1 MLKVNQDSAQVVIE
15 IYNSNNEFID
25 RFFRPYKKGFNR
37 ASWDL
42 TKNLNSNVNSG
53 STRSYSPSIRVK
65 PGKYSFNVYLSFDGK
80 VNKIGSKFFEVE
92 RIRSGVLN
100 NPNIDKIDEYVTEIE
115 NEYKNYSLLSS
126 KFGKI
131 KDDNKSII
139 SLINKSSNYKDYVS
153 QQNAIQKSIDKID
166 KELESLIRKIVRS
179 ELESFQS
186 NNKSDS
192 LMSEK
197 RKTNVGIKSNSGLSS
212 LTKADLLSLSKKNK
226 LSLSSKH
233 TKTEILNELK
243 SKAKSENLWNLFL
256 PDKEYGYGLS
266 NVDYAPLAEITG
278 HNWWAPEVFN
288 CSAPDTG
295 NMEILAEFGTAEQ
308 KKQWLEPLLEGEIR
322 SCFAMTEP
330 NVASSD
336 ATNIGSSIVSDGDNY
351 VINGRKWW
359 TSNAIN
365 PNAKI
370 CIFMGVTN
378 PDSPPYQRQSQVL
391 VPMDS
396 EGLSIIRPMQV
407 FGYDDGYTGHPELFI

>member
-1 MLKVNQDSAQVVIE
+1 MMD
-15 IYNSNNEFID
+15 
-25 RFFRPYKKGFNR
+25 FN
-37 ASWDL
+37 
-42 TKNLNSNVNSG
+42 
-53 STRSYSPSIRVK
+53 
-65 PGKYSFNVYLSFDGK
+65 F
-80 VNKIGSKFFEVE
+80 SK
-92 RIRSGVLN
+92 
-100 NPNIDKIDEYVTEIE
+100 
-115 NEYKNYSLLSS
+115 
-126 KFGKI
+126 
-131 KDDNKSII
+131 
-139 SLINKSSNYKDYVS
+139 
-153 QQNAIQKSIDKID
+153 
-166 KELESLIRKIVRS
+166 ESL
-179 ELESFQS
+179 ELQDKLKTFFADHIYPNEELYE
-186 NNKSDS
+186 KAIIDS
-192 LMSEK
+192 VDPLH
-197 RKTNVGIKSNSGLSS
+197 IP
-212 LTKADLLSLSKKNK
+212 
-226 LSLSSKH
+226 
-233 TKTEILNELK
+233 EILNELK

-407 FGYDDGYTGHPELFI
+407 FGYDDGYTGHPELLFENVVVPKSNIIGGEGMGFKIAQARLGPGRIHHCMRAIGMAERALSLMIDRSLERETFGQKLAEQGVIQDWIARSRIKIEEARLLTLKTACLIDTVGKEEAKIEISSIKVSVVEAASYVIDKAIQTFGAMGLSQDTPLARMSAGARVLRIADGPDEVHLRSIARR

>member
-1 MLKVNQDSAQVVIE
+1 MMD
-15 IYNSNNEFID
+15 
-25 RFFRPYKKGFNR
+25 FN
-37 ASWDL
+37 
-42 TKNLNSNVNSG
+42 
-53 STRSYSPSIRVK
+53 
-65 PGKYSFNVYLSFDGK
+65 F
-80 VNKIGSKFFEVE
+80 SK
-92 RIRSGVLN
+92 
-100 NPNIDKIDEYVTEIE
+100 
-115 NEYKNYSLLSS
+115 
-126 KFGKI
+126 
-131 KDDNKSII
+131 
-139 SLINKSSNYKDYVS
+139 
-153 QQNAIQKSIDKID
+153 
-166 KELESLIRKIVRS
+166 ESL
-179 ELESFQS
+179 ELQDKLKTFFADHIYPNEELYE
-186 NNKSDS
+186 KAIIDS
-192 LMSEK
+192 GDPLH
-197 RKTNVGIKSNSGLSS
+197 IP
-212 LTKADLLSLSKKNK
+212 
-226 LSLSSKH
+226 
-233 TKTEILNELK
+233 EILNELK

-288 CSAPDTG
+288 CSAPATG

-407 FGYDDGYTGHPELFI
+407 FGYDDGYTGHPELLFENVVVPKSNIIGGEGMGFKIAQARLGPGRIHHCMRAIGMAERALSLMIDRSLERETFGQKLAEQGVIQDWIARSRIKIEEARLLTLKTAWLIDTVGKEEAKIEISSIKVSVVEAASYVIDKAIQTFGAMGLSQDTPLARMSAGARVLRIADGPDEVHLRSIARREINKHR

>member
-1 MLKVNQDSAQVVIE
+1 MMDFNFSKESLELQDKLKTFFVDH
-15 IYNSNNEFID
+15 IYPNEEL
-25 RFFRPYKKGFNR
+25 Y
-37 ASWDL
+37 
-42 TKNLNSNVNSG
+42 
-53 STRSYSPSIRVK
+53 
-65 PGKYSFNVYLSFDGK
+65 
-80 VNKIGSKFFEVE
+80 E
-92 RIRSGVLN
+92 
-100 NPNIDKIDEYVTEIE
+100 
-115 NEYKNYSLLSS
+115 
-126 KFGKI
+126 
-131 KDDNKSII
+131 
-139 SLINKSSNYKDYVS
+139 
-153 QQNAIQKSIDKID
+153 NAIID
-166 KELESLIRKIVRS
+166 
-179 ELESFQS
+179 
-186 NNKSDS
+186 
-192 LMSEK
+192 
-197 RKTNVGIKSNSGLSS
+197 SGDPL
-212 LTKADLLSLSKKNK
+212 
-226 LSLSSKH
+226 H
-233 TKTEILNELK
+233 IPEILNELK

-407 FGYDDGYTGHPELFI
+407 FGYDDGYTGHPELLFENVVVPKSNIIGGEGMGFKIAQARLGPGRIHHCMRAIGMAERALSLMIDRSLERETFGQKLAEQGVIQDWIARSRIKIEEARLLTLKTAWLIDTVGKEEAKIEISSIKVSVVEAASYVIDKAIQTHGAMGLSQDTPLARMSAGARVLRIADGPDEVHLRSIARREINKHR

>member
-1 MLKVNQDSAQVVIE
+1 MMD
-15 IYNSNNEFID
+15 
-25 RFFRPYKKGFNR
+25 FN
-37 ASWDL
+37 
-42 TKNLNSNVNSG
+42 
-53 STRSYSPSIRVK
+53 
-65 PGKYSFNVYLSFDGK
+65 F
-80 VNKIGSKFFEVE
+80 SK
-92 RIRSGVLN
+92 
-100 NPNIDKIDEYVTEIE
+100 
-115 NEYKNYSLLSS
+115 
-126 KFGKI
+126 
-131 KDDNKSII
+131 
-139 SLINKSSNYKDYVS
+139 
-153 QQNAIQKSIDKID
+153 
-166 KELESLIRKIVRS
+166 ESL
-179 ELESFQS
+179 ELQDKLKTFFADHIYPNEELYE
-186 NNKSDS
+186 KAIIDS
-192 LMSEK
+192 GDPLH
-197 RKTNVGIKSNSGLSS
+197 IP
-212 LTKADLLSLSKKNK
+212 
-226 LSLSSKH
+226 
-233 TKTEILNELK
+233 EILNELK

-278 HNWWAPEVFN
+278 QNWWAPEVFN

-407 FGYDDGYTGHPELFI
+407 FGYDDGYTGHPELLFENVVVPKSNIIGGEGMGFKIAQARLGPGRIHHCMRAIGMAERALSLMIDRSLERETFGQKLAEQGVIQDWIARSRIKIEEARLLTLKTAWLIDTVGKEEAKIEISSIKVSVVEAASYVIDKAIQTFGAMGLSQDTPLARMSAGARVLRIADGPDEVHLRSIARREINKHR

>member
-1 MLKVNQDSAQVVIE
+1 MMDFNFSKESLELLDMLKTFFADHIYPNEELYEKAIIDSGDPLHI
-15 IYNSNNEFID
+15 
-25 RFFRPYKKGFNR
+25 P
-37 ASWDL
+37 
-42 TKNLNSNVNSG
+42 
-53 STRSYSPSIRVK
+53 
-65 PGKYSFNVYLSFDGK
+65 
-80 VNKIGSKFFEVE
+80 
-92 RIRSGVLN
+92 
-100 NPNIDKIDEYVTEIE
+100 
-115 NEYKNYSLLSS
+115 
-126 KFGKI
+126 
-131 KDDNKSII
+131 
-139 SLINKSSNYKDYVS
+139 
-153 QQNAIQKSIDKID
+153 
-166 KELESLIRKIVRS
+166 
-179 ELESFQS
+179 
-186 NNKSDS
+186 
-192 LMSEK
+192 
-197 RKTNVGIKSNSGLSS
+197 
-212 LTKADLLSLSKKNK
+212 
-226 LSLSSKH
+226 
-233 TKTEILNELK
+233 EILNELK

-407 FGYDDGYTGHPELFI
+407 FGYDDGYTGHPELLFENVVVPKSNIIGGEGMGFKIAQARLGPGRIHHCMRAIGMAERALSLMIDRSLERETFGQKLAEQGVIQDWIARSRIKIEEARLLTLKTAWLIDTVGKEEAKIEISSIKVSVVEAASYVIDKAIQTFGAMGLSQDTPLARMSAGARVLRIADGPDEVHLRSIARREINKHR

>member
-1 MLKVNQDSAQVVIE
+1 MMD
-15 IYNSNNEFID
+15 
-25 RFFRPYKKGFNR
+25 FN
-37 ASWDL
+37 
-42 TKNLNSNVNSG
+42 
-53 STRSYSPSIRVK
+53 
-65 PGKYSFNVYLSFDGK
+65 F
-80 VNKIGSKFFEVE
+80 SK
-92 RIRSGVLN
+92 
-100 NPNIDKIDEYVTEIE
+100 
-115 NEYKNYSLLSS
+115 
-126 KFGKI
+126 
-131 KDDNKSII
+131 
-139 SLINKSSNYKDYVS
+139 
-153 QQNAIQKSIDKID
+153 
-166 KELESLIRKIVRS
+166 ESL
-179 ELESFQS
+179 ELQDKLKTFFADHIYPNEELYE
-186 NNKSDS
+186 KAIIDS
-192 LMSEK
+192 GDPLH
-197 RKTNVGIKSNSGLSS
+197 IP
-212 LTKADLLSLSKKNK
+212 
-226 LSLSSKH
+226 
-233 TKTEILNELK
+233 EILNELK

-407 FGYDDGYTGHPELFI
+407 FGYDDGYTGHPELLFENVVVPKSNIIGGEGMGFKIAQARLGPGRIHHCMRAIGMAERALSLMIDRSLERETFGQKLAEQGVIQDWIARSRIKIEEARLLTLKTAWLIDTVGKEEAKIEISSIKVSVVEAASYVIDKAIQTFGAMGLSQDTPLARMSAGARVLRIADGPDDTQDIQSFYLKMSLFQNLTSLGEKEWDLK

>member
-1 MLKVNQDSAQVVIE
+1 MMD
-15 IYNSNNEFID
+15 
-25 RFFRPYKKGFNR
+25 FN
-37 ASWDL
+37 
-42 TKNLNSNVNSG
+42 
-53 STRSYSPSIRVK
+53 
-65 PGKYSFNVYLSFDGK
+65 F
-80 VNKIGSKFFEVE
+80 SK
-92 RIRSGVLN
+92 
-100 NPNIDKIDEYVTEIE
+100 
-115 NEYKNYSLLSS
+115 
-126 KFGKI
+126 
-131 KDDNKSII
+131 
-139 SLINKSSNYKDYVS
+139 
-153 QQNAIQKSIDKID
+153 
-166 KELESLIRKIVRS
+166 ESL
-179 ELESFQS
+179 ELQDKLKTFFADHIYPNEELYE
-186 NNKSDS
+186 KAIIDS
-192 LMSEK
+192 GDPLH
-197 RKTNVGIKSNSGLSS
+197 VP
-212 LTKADLLSLSKKNK
+212 
-226 LSLSSKH
+226 
-233 TKTEILNELK
+233 EILNELK

-407 FGYDDGYTGHPELFI
+407 FGYDDGYTGHPELLFENVVVPKSNIIGGEGMGFKIAQARLGPGRIHHCMRAIGMAERALSLMIDRSLERETFGQKLAEQGVIQDWIARSRIKIEEARLLTLKTAWLIDTVGKEEAKIEISSIKVSVVEAASYVIDKAIQTHGAMGLSQDTPLARMSAGARVLRIADGPDEVHLRSIARREINKHR

>member
-1 MLKVNQDSAQVVIE
+1 MD
-15 IYNSNNEFID
+15 
-25 RFFRPYKKGFNR
+25 FN
-37 ASWDL
+37 
-42 TKNLNSNVNSG
+42 
-53 STRSYSPSIRVK
+53 
-65 PGKYSFNVYLSFDGK
+65 F
-80 VNKIGSKFFEVE
+80 SK
-92 RIRSGVLN
+92 
-100 NPNIDKIDEYVTEIE
+100 
-115 NEYKNYSLLSS
+115 
-126 KFGKI
+126 
-131 KDDNKSII
+131 
-139 SLINKSSNYKDYVS
+139 
-153 QQNAIQKSIDKID
+153 
-166 KELESLIRKIVRS
+166 ESL
-179 ELESFQS
+179 ELQDKLKTFFADHIYPNEELYE
-186 NNKSDS
+186 KAIIDS
-192 LMSEK
+192 GDPLH
-197 RKTNVGIKSNSGLSS
+197 IP
-212 LTKADLLSLSKKNK
+212 
-226 LSLSSKH
+226 
-233 TKTEILNELK
+233 EILEELK

-256 PDKEYGYGLS
+256 PDNEYGYGLS

-308 KKQWLEPLLEGEIR
+308 KKQWLEPLLEGNIR

-378 PDSPPYQRQSQVL
+378 PDNPPYQRQSQVL

-407 FGYDDGYTGHPELFI
+407 FGYDDGYTGHPELLFENVVVPKSNIIGGEGMGFKIAQARLGPGRIHHCMRAIGMAERALSLMIDRSLERETFGQKLAEQGVIQDWIARSRIKIEEARLLTLKTAWLIDTVGKEEAKIEISSIKVSVVEAASYVIDKAIQTHGAMGLSQDTPLARMSAGARVLRIADGPDEVHLRSIAKREINKQR

>member
-1 MLKVNQDSAQVVIE
+1 MMD
-15 IYNSNNEFID
+15 
-25 RFFRPYKKGFNR
+25 FN
-37 ASWDL
+37 
-42 TKNLNSNVNSG
+42 
-53 STRSYSPSIRVK
+53 
-65 PGKYSFNVYLSFDGK
+65 F
-80 VNKIGSKFFEVE
+80 SK
-92 RIRSGVLN
+92 
-100 NPNIDKIDEYVTEIE
+100 
-115 NEYKNYSLLSS
+115 
-126 KFGKI
+126 
-131 KDDNKSII
+131 
-139 SLINKSSNYKDYVS
+139 
-153 QQNAIQKSIDKID
+153 
-166 KELESLIRKIVRS
+166 ESL
-179 ELESFQS
+179 ELQDKLKTFFADHIYPNEELYE
-186 NNKSDS
+186 KAIIDS
-192 LMSEK
+192 GDPLH
-197 RKTNVGIKSNSGLSS
+197 IP
-212 LTKADLLSLSKKNK
+212 
-226 LSLSSKH
+226 
-233 TKTEILNELK
+233 EILNELK

-407 FGYDDGYTGHPELFI
+407 FGYDDGYTGHPELLFENVVVPKSNIIGGEGMGFKIAQARLGPGRIHHCMRDIGMAERALSLMIERSLERETFGQNLADQGVIQDWIARSRIKIEEARLLTLKTAWLIDTVGKEEAKIEISSIKVSVVEAASYVIDKAIQTFGAMGLSQDTPLARMSAGARVLRIADGPDEVHLRSIARREINKHR

>member
-1 MLKVNQDSAQVVIE
+1 MMD
-15 IYNSNNEFID
+15 
-25 RFFRPYKKGFNR
+25 FN
-37 ASWDL
+37 
-42 TKNLNSNVNSG
+42 
-53 STRSYSPSIRVK
+53 
-65 PGKYSFNVYLSFDGK
+65 F
-80 VNKIGSKFFEVE
+80 SK
-92 RIRSGVLN
+92 
-100 NPNIDKIDEYVTEIE
+100 
-115 NEYKNYSLLSS
+115 
-126 KFGKI
+126 
-131 KDDNKSII
+131 
-139 SLINKSSNYKDYVS
+139 
-153 QQNAIQKSIDKID
+153 
-166 KELESLIRKIVRS
+166 ESL
-179 ELESFQS
+179 ELQDKLKTFFADHIYPNEELYE
-186 NNKSDS
+186 KAIIDS
-192 LMSEK
+192 GDPLH
-197 RKTNVGIKSNSGLSS
+197 IP
-212 LTKADLLSLSKKNK
+212 
-226 LSLSSKH
+226 
-233 TKTEILNELK
+233 EILNELK

-407 FGYDDGYTGHPELFI
+407 FGYDDGYTGHPELLFENVVVPKSNIIGGEGMGFKIAQARLGPGRIHHWMRAIGMAERALSLMIDRSLERETFGQKLAEQGVIQDWIARSRIKIEEARLLTLKTAWLIDTVGKEEAKIEISSIKVSVVEAASYVIDKAIQTHGAMGLSQDTPLARMSAGARVLRIADGPDEVHLRSIARREINKHR